1 MRKRIFCM
9 LLAVLFILPAGCK
22 NKGNTGGEDVSYKIA
37 VVTGS
42 EKMGE
47 AIYAARKLS
56 ENAEIITRTYS
67 DSLSSEETVSIC
79 TKLSEDPLV
88 RAIVFVRAISG
99 IDEAAKKVKEARPDI
114 LFIAGA
120 KTEDA
125 GFVAQ
130 TADIVLTENTVEM
143 GREIVNEAY
152 RMGAKKFIHYT
163 FARHLLREPVLRR
176 REVMVQRCEELGIS
190 FMDITT
196 PDPQNAEGG
205 VEEAKTFIREDVPE
219 QVGNY
224 GANTAFYATDCTIAA
239 ELIKTVMECGALYPQ
254 PCCPSP
260 FHGFTEAL
268 GVSAGAYD
276 EPERVLSEVAQGITP
291 YGNTGHMATW
301 PVSAEILMVEV
312 GVSYARAYAEG
323 EIGKELEK
331 EKLLS
336 IFAEKSGG
344 RATLAEMAHAK
355 NCFLFL
361 CEPYML

>member
-1 MRKRIFCM
+1 M

-22 NKGNTGGEDVSYKIA
+22 KTGNTGGEDADYKIA
-37 VVTGS
+37 VVTGD
-42 EKMGE
+42 ETRGE

-56 ENAEIITRTYS
+56 ESAEIVTRTYS
-67 DSLSSEETVSIC
+67 NNLASEETVSIC
-79 TKLSEDPLV
+79 TELAEDPLL

-99 IDEAAKKVKEARPDI
+99 IDAAIQKVKETRPDV
-114 LFIAGA
+114 LFVVGA

-130 TADIVLTENTVEM
+130 TADVVLTEDTVEM

-176 REVMVQRCEELGIS
+176 REVMVARCEELGIS

-205 VEEAKTFIREDVPE
+205 AEEAKTFIREDVPE

-260 FHGFTEAL
+260 FHGFAEAL
-268 GVSAGAYD
+268 GVDAGNYD
-276 EPERVLSEVAQGITP
+276 EPNRVLTEVAQGITP

-312 GVSYARAYAEG
+312 GVEYARAYAEG
-323 EIGKELEK
+323 EIGKDLDREK
-331 EKLLS
+331 ILS

-344 RATLAEMAHAK
+344 RATVSEMAHAK

>member
-1 MRKRIFCM
+1 MGKRVLCI
-9 LLAVLFILPAGCK
+9 LLAVLCILPAGCSK
-22 NKGNTGGEDVSYKIA
+22 NENGGKVKYKIG

-42 EKMGE
+42 ENRGE
-47 AIYAARKLS
+47 AFYAAARLA
-56 ENAEIITRTYS
+56 ENPAFLVRTYS
-67 DSLSSEETVSIC
+67 DEMKSEETVSIC
-79 TKLSEDPLV
+79 TELAEDPAV
-88 RAIVFVRAISG
+88 RAIVFVRAIAG
-99 IDEAAKKVKEARPDI
+99 IDEAIRKVKETRSDI

-120 KTEDA
+120 LTEDA

-130 TADIVLTENTVEM
+130 TADLVLAEDMVAM

-163 FARHLLREPVLRR
+163 FARHLMREPVLRR
-176 REVMVQRCEELGIS
+176 RETMVARCEELGIS

-196 PDPQNAEGG
+196 PDPLNAEGG
-205 VEEAKTFIREDVPE
+205 AEEAKSFILEDVPE

-224 GANTAFYATDCTIAA
+224 GANTAFYATDCTIAP
-239 ELIKTVMECGALYPQ
+239 ELIRAVMESGALYPQ

-268 GVSAGAYD
+268 GVDAGGYD
-276 EPERVLSEVAQGITP
+276 EPNRVLREVAAGITP

-312 GVSYARAYAEG
+312 GIEYARAYCEG
-323 EIGKELEK
+323 KVKKEIDRETLDA
-331 EKLLS
+331 
-336 IFAEKSGG
+336 IFDEKSGG
-344 RATLAEMAHAK
+344 RATLSEMAHAK